1 MRSGRAAAAAI
12 IALLLGGL
20 MATGNAT
27 AATAAPAPL
36 INETFTKLA
45 SGVSWTD
52 GDTITADTK
61 WRVRFAGYGT
71 IRAVDGTSRGLR
83 LSPAAATAPGD
94 THAALVVSATVLS
107 RPCINVTTRM
117 RTSQQLRTGSSP
129 NPWETGWLIWDFVDE
144 AHFSYLALKPN
155 GWELGKRD
163 PAYPG
168 GQRFLAT
175 GATPATA
182 IGQWRSANVVR
193 SAGTMTVK
201 LDGKVIT
208 KFTDRERPYSQ
219 GSVGMYTEDA
229 AADWDSIRVD
239 GC

>member
-1 MRSGRAAAAAI
+1 MRTGRAALAI
-12 IALLLGGL
+12 IILLLGGV
-20 MATGNAT
+20 MAAG

-36 INETFTKLA
+36 LNESFSKLA
-45 SGVSWTD
+45 AGVTWTD
-52 GDTITADTK
+52 GDTILADTK

-71 IRAVDGTSRGLR
+71 VRAVDGTSRALR
-83 LSPAAATAPGD
+83 LAPAPATSPGD
-94 THAALVVSATVLS
+94 THAALVVSQAVLT
-107 RPCINVTTRM
+107 RPCINLKSRL
-117 RTSQQLRTGSSP
+117 RTSAQLRTGSSP
-129 NPWETGWLIWDFVDE
+129 NPWETGWLVWDFVDE

-175 GATPATA
+175 GSTPTTA
-182 IGQWRSANVVR
+182 IGQWRTANVVR

-201 LDGKVIT
+201 LDGRLLT
-208 KFTDRERPYSQ
+208 SFTDRERPYSQ
-219 GSVGMYTEDA
+219 GSIGMYTEDA
-229 AADWDSIRVD
+229 AAEWDNIRVD